1 MCYGSLWRA
10 ELMLLLICSQRF
22 IERLLLHN
30 EQGSVK
36 QDARFKFHVCDYRM
50 VKRIYYILYKIKAL
64 QYNIPNMCINCVKDK
79 YSKWSER
86 LLRSL
91 DEDLWK
97 DWYQM
102 STSTLWGAV
111 EAGGFERPVL
121 RSPASNPFSTASR
134 LEHTDYVWRK
144 FTLVEV
150 HPSSRHSSGAVTSQ
164 SIYVYTYKM

>member
-22 IERLLLHN
+22 IELLQLHN
-30 EQGSVK
+30 EQGSVSE
-36 QDARFKFHVCDYRM
+36 DARFKFHVCNCRM
-50 VKRIYYILYKIKAL
+50 VKRIFYILYKIKAL
-64 QYNIPNMCINCVKDK
+64 QYNKPNMCINCVKDK
-79 YSKWSER
+79 YSKWSETTFTLFRWRFMER
-86 LLRSL
+86 LV
-91 DEDLWK
+91 
-97 DWYQM
+97 QM

>member
-1 MCYGSLWRA
+1 MSKDLWARMHVLNFMCATVGWLKGS
-10 ELMLLLICSQRF
+10 F
-22 IERLLLHN
+22 IFYIKLKPYSTINPTCALTVWKTN
-30 EQGSVK
+30 TPNGQK
-36 QDARFKFHVCDYRM
+36 Q
-50 VKRIYYILYKIKAL
+50 
-64 QYNIPNMCINCVKDK
+64 
-79 YSKWSER
+79 

-91 DEDLWK
+91 DEGLWK